1 MNFWRNKT
9 LRQYAVIVLVLIVLV
24 YTAAYFVLS
33 GLMGRVEDA
42 DRKIAYTQTAL
53 HANQNISI
61 LVQSYLNGNKN
72 LRAEISAQLN
82 EQEHRF
88 KTLSEGGRIDGST
101 AFLPPLSRLP
111 KITMAGLKD
120 VWIEYKSTVIAVL
133 TTADADPGVGADN
146 LSVRVQYEG
155 LSLSLNKWYDKLIVD
170 LNEEATDAR
179 ETLTTTRQ
187 LFFFSNIL
195 LLAGLLFLFM
205 RYVLK
210 PLRRMKDNIQQHRH
224 TEEIGSTEL
233 GHLAGEIN
241 HTLEN
246 LKDATDFVSAI
257 GKGNLTLD
265 YKENL
270 DKNYVPGKNLLAD
283 SLIEMQG
290 KLRQMNE
297 EEQTRQW
304 VNEGLAKFVDILRTS
319 HDDLSGLGD
328 NIISGLVT
336 YTGSNQGALYF
347 LNDEEVNNAY
357 LELIALFAFDI
368 KKHEQQ
374 KIKPGQGILGQ
385 AYFEKDTVYL
395 TELPDEYI
403 RITSGLGGANPRAVL
418 IVPLKVDNVIYGLI
432 ELASFNTFKPHEIS
446 FVEKLGET
454 IGSTLASVRAAQKNK
469 QLIEQFQQQTEEM
482 RAQEEEMRQNMEEL
496 QATQEEVVRKEQ
508 RYLSRIQELE
518 NAQGDTTTTDTLKKE
533 LAEKE
538 NQYLLRIAELEK
550 SLVNKPVGDD
560 WATAEELSKALKVN
574 LEALK
579 ITREELR

>member
-33 GLMGRVEDA
+33 GLMDRVEDA
-42 DRKIAYTQTAL
+42 DRKIAYTQASL

-61 LVQSYLNGNKN
+61 LVQGYLNGNKT

-88 KTLSEGGRIDGST
+88 KTLTEGGRIDGS
-101 AFLPPLSRLP
+101 AVFLPPLSRLP
-111 KITMAGLKD
+111 KITMAGLKE
-120 VWIEYKSTVIAVL
+120 VWSNYRGAVMAVL
-133 TTADADPGVGADN
+133 TTSDSDPIASHN
-146 LSVRVQYEG
+146 LPVRVQYEG
-155 LSLSLNKWYDKLIVD
+155 LSLSLYKWYDKLVVD
-170 LNEEATDAR
+170 LNEEVSNAR
-179 ETLTTTRQ
+179 ETLASTRQ

-195 LLAGLLFLFM
+195 LLAGLFYLFM
-205 RYVLK
+205 KYVLK
-210 PLRRMKDNIQQHRH
+210 PLHLMKDNIQQHRH
-224 TEEIGSTEL
+224 TEKIGSTEL
-233 GHLAGEIN
+233 GHLAAEIN

-257 GKGNLTLD
+257 GKGNLTLN

-283 SLIEMQG
+283 SLIEMQE

-297 EEQTRQW
+297 EEQKRQW
-304 VNEGLAKFVDILRTS
+304 VNEGLAKFVDIMRTS
-319 HDDLSGLGD
+319 HDNLSGLGD

-385 AYFEKDTVYL
+385 AYLEKDTVYL

-432 ELASFNTFKPHEIS
+432 ELASFDTFQAHEIS

-454 IGSTLASVRAAQKNK
+454 IGSTLASVRAAQKNR

-508 RYLSRIQELE
+508 RYLMRIQELE
-518 NAQGDTTTTDTLKKE
+518 NAQADTTTADALRKE

-538 NQYLLRIAELEK
+538 NQYLLRINELEK
-550 SLVNKPVGDD
+550 ARSSRPAGDD